1 MTEKIYGNSFALQ
14 TFSSMFRSGRIPH
27 SFLIYG
33 EKGLGKKTLAKY
45 LAMSLLCENRNDGT
59 PCGECHSCR
68 IAQKNVHP
76 DIIFPEQSGKL
87 NTYTVETCR
96 HVCTDA
102 FVVPNNSDIKIYI
115 FADADNIQLPAQ
127 NALLK
132 IIEEP
137 PAHVRFI
144 FTAKSKDA
152 FLPTIISRVTSVGAS
167 ACTEKECITALSEKN
182 YSDTDIK
189 NAVNSFGSNIGMCI
203 EYMEN
208 PQLQSVSALT
218 KRAVNSIINKDEYSL
233 LTVFSD
239 PEFKDR
245 SITAEFLKMLDNAI
259 RDCVA
264 IRYNPNISCSS
275 CCKPEVSVLSEKLS
289 VKSAMKIHTYL
300 DKAASEI
307 RANVSSA
314 LVMSALCGE
323 IIDS

>member
-115 FADADNIQLPAQ
+115 FA
-127 NALLK
+127 
-132 IIEEP
+132 
-137 PAHVRFI
+137 RF
-144 FTAKSKDA
+144 
-152 FLPTIISRVTSVGAS
+152 
-167 ACTEKECITALSEKN
+167 SEKIL
-182 YSDTDIK
+182 Y
-189 NAVNSFGSNIGMCI
+189 
-203 EYMEN
+203 
-208 PQLQSVSALT
+208 
-218 KRAVNSIINKDEYSL
+218 
-233 LTVFSD
+233 VF
-239 PEFKDR
+239 
-245 SITAEFLKMLDNAI
+245 T
-259 RDCVA
+259 
-264 IRYNPNISCSS
+264 
-275 CCKPEVSVLSEKLS
+275 
-289 VKSAMKIHTYL
+289 
-300 DKAASEI
+300 
-307 RANVSSA
+307 
-314 LVMSALCGE
+314 
-323 IIDS
+323 